1 MSASASLHARSE
13 HRSAGLALLLGV
25 LGVPGV
31 TIAWDL
37 PAGGFWIGIPLAIAA
52 VVLGLRSLDG
62 SRRARW
68 LAGTAIALGA
78 IEIVFTASWTVISA
92 LTG

>member
-1 MSASASLHARSE
+1 MSALASVATQSERRSAS
-13 HRSAGLALLLGV
+13 LALLLGV

-37 PAGGFWIGIPLAIAA
+37 PAGGFWIGIPLAVAA
-52 VVLGLRSLDG
+52 VALGLRARDG
-62 SRRARW
+62 SRRSRW

-78 IEIVFTASWTVISA
+78 IEIVFTAAWTVISA
-92 LTG
+92 VTG

>member
-1 MSASASLHARSE
+1 MSASTVAIPSPR
-13 HRSAGLALLLGV
+13 HRAGLAMLLAV

-52 VVLGLRSLDG
+52 VVLGLRARDG
-62 SRRARW
+62 SGRTRW

-78 IEIVFTASWTVISA
+78 IEIAFTAAWTVISA
-92 LTG
+92 VTG

>member
-1 MSASASLHARSE
+1 MSASASVRAHTDG
-13 HRSAGLALLLGV
+13 RSAGLAFLLGV

-52 VVLGLRSLDG
+52 VVLGLRAWDG
-62 SRRARW
+62 NRRARW
-68 LAGTAIALGA
+68 LAGTAIALGV

-92 LTG
+92 VTG